1 MESLLVVSNGCM
13 AVLTL
18 GEPTGLELPEV
29 DDPGSG
35 RLLPAVGET
44 VGGVTD
50 DMIIVGGVMDASKVR
65 FLLSVAVFMST
76 VNKYDVATIV
86 VDVEIVAVV
95 FESTV
100 VGTGALPSIKS
111 EVLVVVVGVTA
122 LVSAVELG

>member
-1 MESLLVVSNGCM
+1 M

-65 FLLSVAVFMST
+65 FLLSVVVFMST
-76 VNKYDVATIV
+76 VKKYDVATIV

-95 FESTV
+95 DVFESAV

-111 EVLVVVVGVTA
+111 EVLVAVVGVIA

>member
-1 MESLLVVSNGCM
+1 MVSNGCM

-65 FLLSVAVFMST
+65 FLLSVVVFMST
-76 VNKYDVATIV
+76 VKKYDVATIV

-95 FESTV
+95 DVFESAV

-111 EVLVVVVGVTA
+111 EVLVAVVGVIA